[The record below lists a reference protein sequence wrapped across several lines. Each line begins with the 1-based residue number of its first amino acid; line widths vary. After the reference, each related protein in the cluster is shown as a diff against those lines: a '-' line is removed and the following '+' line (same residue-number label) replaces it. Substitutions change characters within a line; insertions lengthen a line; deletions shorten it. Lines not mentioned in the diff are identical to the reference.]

1 MIRKILV
8 PVRGD
13 GKGDNVIAHAA
24 AMAHRNNSHIEIAH
38 CRARPQDMLPSG
50 VPLPAMFR
58 KQMVEQAE
66 ELANAEEENLKQ
78 QLRTLSEK
86 LGLTLQ
92 DGLGA
97 GDTATASW
105 VEEIGKMVDVIR
117 RHGRLADLIAVPQPD
132 VDRNLGA
139 NSLKAA
145 LFRTGRPVLMVPHDV
160 GPPDSIGSHVTV
172 AWNGSLESSKAVTM
186 TLPILRSADTVT
198 ILSSGGEPVSATA
211 DDLKTYLAAHDI
223 QATVHRFEG
232 TGNVGKTLL
241 SASREVGADTLIMGA
256 YGDSHEKETIFGG
269 NTQHIVDQ
277 SRMPVILV
285 H

>member
-24 AMAHRNNSHIEIAH
+24 ALAHRNKSHIVIAH
-38 CRARPQDMLPSG
+38 CRARPQDMLPYG

-58 KQMVEQAE
+58 KQMLKQAE
-66 ELANAEEENLKQ
+66 ELADTEEESMKRELQ
-78 QLRTLSEK
+78 ALAEK
-86 LGLTLQ
+86 LDLTFQ
-92 DGLGA
+92 DVPNGGE
-97 GDTATASW
+97 TATVGW
-105 VEEIGKMVDVIR
+105 VEEAGKMVDVIR

-145 LFRTGRPVLMVPHDV
+145 LFRTGRPVLMVPNGV
-160 GPPDSIGSHVTV
+160 EAPTELGRHVTV
-172 AWNGSLESSKAVTM
+172 AWNGSLEASKAVTM
-186 TLPILRSADTVT
+186 ALPVLRSAARVTV
-198 ILSSGGEPVSATA
+198 LSSGGEPVSATA
-211 DDLKTYLAAHDI
+211 EDLVAYLAAHDI
-223 QATVHRFEG
+223 DAAIHRFEG
-232 TGNVGKTLL
+232 SGKVGKALL
-241 SASREVGADTLIMGA
+241 AASAELGADMLVMGA

-269 NTQHIVDQ
+269 NTQHIVDHA
-277 SRMPVILV
+277 RMPVILV

>member
-13 GKGDNVIAHAA
+13 GKGDNVLAHAA
-24 AMAHRNNSHIEIAH
+24 ALAHRNKSHIEVAH
-38 CRARPQDMLPSG
+38 CRVRPQDMMPSG
-50 VPLPAMFR
+50 VPLPSMLR
-58 KQMVEQAE
+58 KQLARQAE
-66 ELANAEEENLKQ
+66 ELANFEEASLKDE
-78 QLRTLSEK
+78 LKALAEK
-86 LGLTLQ
+86 LGLALEE
-92 DGLGA
+92 GSHGA
-97 GDTATASW
+97 RATVSW
-105 VEEIGKMVDVIR
+105 VEEPGKMVDVIR

-145 LFRTGRPVLMVPHDV
+145 LFRTGRPVLMVPNDV
-160 GPPDSIGSHVTV
+160 APPETLGAHVTI

-186 TLPILRSADTVT
+186 TLPILHGAERVT

-211 DDLKTYLAAHDI
+211 ADLQAYLAAHGI
-223 QATVHRFEG
+223 ASQIHPFEG
-232 TGNVGKTLL
+232 ARNVGKTLL
-241 SASREVGADTLIMGA
+241 AASREVGADMLIMGA

-269 NTQHIVDQ
+269 NTQHIVDKA
-277 SRMPVILV
+277 RMPVILV